1 LKGGT
6 ARMHFGLMKAGWK
19 AVARHGH
26 RLLPLACCLCPT
38 VVARAQDVGNDEPHT
53 LAGHVMHAEKGGLA
67 PVRGV
72 MVTLHRV
79 GADRAGP
86 IDSMRTGADGHY
98 TFTFRPSGNADA
110 VYLASV
116 GYHGIIYFSTPAS
129 TSQGVPDGDITV
141 FDTTSGPV
149 PIRTAGH
156 HIIVSAP
163 RGDALREI
171 EEVYEL
177 SNDSSVTRVAR
188 GDRVPVWSATAPDDV
203 SDIRGAPTPDI
214 APAAIL
220 VRGREVELYAPISP
234 GMRQLAYG
242 YKVRAGGFP
251 LTLPL
256 RAPTEVLEV
265 LVEESAGYAEGAGVA
280 ELAPVSKGGR
290 TFRRFLA
297 QDVPANSVLRI
308 AVPAAVS
315 HTDAKVIRGIVIAL
329 AAIMGL
335 ALAWALILRPRA
347 QGYASASSAAAEA
360 LIHDIAALDAARE
373 QRRAETPNERE
384 LYVQTRAELG
394 ERLRRALASPD
405 ASH

>member
-1 LKGGT
+1 M
-6 ARMHFGLMKAGWK
+6 RHFGLTRA
-19 AVARHGH
+19 AAQHCR
-26 RLLPLACCLCPT
+26 RLLTFAWCVLLPATTL
-38 VVARAQDVGNDEPHT
+38 AQDANDEPHK

-79 GADRAGP
+79 AADRAGP
-86 IDSMRTGADGHY
+86 IDSTRTGADGHY
-98 TFTFRPSGNADA
+98 TFTFRPSGNGDA
-110 VYLASV
+110 LYLASV
-116 GYHGIIYFSTPAS
+116 GYHGIMYFSTPAS
-129 TSQGVPDGDITV
+129 ASQGVPDGDITV

-188 GDRVPVWSATAPDDV
+188 GDSVPVWSTVAPDDV
-203 SDIRGAPTPDI
+203 TDIRGAPTADI
-214 APAAIL
+214 APAAIV
-220 VRGREVELYAPISP
+220 VRGRQVELYAPISP

-242 YKVRAGGFP
+242 YRVPAGGFP

-256 RAPTEVLEV
+256 RTPTEVLEV
-265 LVEESAGYAEGAGVA
+265 LVEESAGYAEGAGLA

-315 HTDAKVIRGIVIAL
+315 HSDSKITRAIVIAL
-329 AAIMGL
+329 AALMGL

-347 QGYASASSAAAEA
+347 SAVSPTSSAAAEA
-360 LIHDIAALDAARE
+360 LIHDIAALDVAHE
-373 QRRAETPNERE
+373 QRASTTPNDEAQ
-384 LYVQTRAELG
+384 YVETRAEL
-394 ERLRRALASPD
+394 ETRLRRALAGQD